1 MTEIDDIPL
10 DDLVS
15 SWEEIQDEY
24 DFWAP
29 DGEHD
34 RAVLDCA
41 ARLAAAPGAGDAYV
55 WVLGLTMM
63 APYANRSGVDSRAD
77 AEAALRAADAA
88 LRVRPCDH
96 DTHPYESHDGHHA
109 DAELPDLLLRIAD
122 ENAEWYDE
130 DHPREAWRCP
140 RNVAGFA
147 RLALDILQPGEVADV
162 PPRLSLQD
170 REDIKVLEALLEL
183 YPEPGTDVAD
193 EIASQGGYLF
203 YAEPEE
209 RPGRLHVVRAVSW
222 HAVSGMI
229 QDRSVLYN
237 LIRGVEKVLPDFA
250 EATCDH
256 AEHPTLSSHSTTAAE
271 LGIVLSSPAGRRVYE
286 RNRDHY
292 GDGAPLEQMV
302 CPAFMAEVA
311 RETLTELRAGRDRL
325 FGPRDTSHLDAEY
338 LRADGRLD
346 IQKIAERL
354 QNVGSNE
361 RYADELG
368 LWATRRYDRLG
379 QSEDEG
385 RALDRGRPVR
395 ERAVLLLTAHQ
406 TMTISYPAPPYAV
419 AQGILATL
427 RTVAAAP
434 RPEQCAHTDA
444 HPPLD
449 AGEFRRGLPHFY
461 APEEFPPTDG
471 VHSVESWTCARFAG
485 LVAEKCVG
493 ALEDLYEEDGD
504 EAEL

>member
-1 MTEIDDIPL
+1 MTETDDIPL

-41 ARLAAAPGAGDAYV
+41 ARLAADPGGGSAYV
-55 WVLGLTMM
+55 WVLGLTMT
-63 APYANRSGVDSRAD
+63 APYTNRSGVGSRAE

-88 LRVRPCDH
+88 LRVRSCDH
-96 DTHPYESHDGHHA
+96 DTHPYETHVGHHA

-122 ENAEWYDE
+122 EDAEWYEE
-130 DHPREAWRCP
+130 DQPREAWRCP

-147 RLALDILQPGEVADV
+147 RIALDILRPGEVADV

-170 REDIKVLEALLEL
+170 REDIKGLEALLEL
-183 YPEPGTDVAD
+183 YPGPGTDVAD
-193 EIASQGGYLF
+193 EIASQGGYLY

-222 HAVSGMI
+222 HAVSGVI
-229 QDRSVLYN
+229 QDRSVLHN

-250 EATCDH
+250 DATCDH
-256 AEHPTLSSHSTTAAE
+256 DEHPTLSGHSTTAAE
-271 LGIVLSSPAGRRVYE
+271 LGIVLSSPVGRRVYE
-286 RNRDHY
+286 QQRDHY
-292 GDGAPLEQMV
+292 GDGAPLEQLV

-311 RETLTELRAGRDRL
+311 RETLAELRAGRDRL

-338 LRADGRLD
+338 LRTDGSLD
-346 IQKIAERL
+346 IQKITERL
-354 QNVGSNE
+354 RNVGWNE
-361 RYADELG
+361 QYADELG
-368 LWATRRYDRLG
+368 LWAARRYDRLG
-379 QSEDEG
+379 HSDDEG
-385 RALDRGRPVR
+385 RAPGQDRHVR
-395 ERAVLLLTAHQ
+395 ERAVLLLTARQ

-419 AQGILATL
+419 AQGVLATM

-434 RPEQCAHTDA
+434 RPERCAHTDA

-449 AGEFRRGLPHFY
+449 AGEFRTGLPHFY
-461 APEEFPPTDG
+461 APEEFPPADE

-485 LVAEKCVG
+485 LVAEKCVE
-493 ALEDLYEEDGD
+493 ALEDLYEEDD
-504 EAEL
+504 RA